1 MSWFLL
7 PMPNPK
13 ILLVLDDSS
22 YSSPLTL
29 PHYVTS
35 NLCLSETLFS
45 CLITGIAEVIDV
57 Y

>member
-29 PHYVTS
+29 SHYVTS